1 MKMYFVN
8 FPDNHAD
15 HVYCTD
21 CTWEHATLFIYVE
34 SMDMN
39 KASTHF
45 CCISCGR
52 PIDSERIILR
62 ERDMTILSRLCIEDM
77 FKSAAQ
83 QAAMIVR
90 LQEELDTVHKT
101 LRNTLEDRDY
111 YFLKADSF
119 STKLNDANVEIDK
132 FANACANT
140 IKEMDKEMDFVSNHI
155 CTIYTKGE
163 CDRRTIPGPVMITV
177 RKEL

>member
-1 MKMYFVN
+1 MYFVN

-21 CTWEHATLFIYVE
+21 CTWEHATLFSYVE

-77 FKSAAQ
+77 YKSAAQ

-90 LQEELDTVHKT
+90 LQEELDVTYKILHDT
-101 LRNTLEDRDY
+101 EDDRDY
-111 YFLKADSF
+111 HIIKADSI
-119 STKLNDANVEIDK
+119 SAELVDANTKI
-132 FANACANT
+132 NILTNSYTNT

-177 RKEL
+177 RKEGS